1 MQLSRPDKI
10 RMRRTGGYT
19 DVELVYDGKTL
30 TLSGNHSQGLRP
42 ARDVGLYRSAVHRP
56 GSGRRSWAL
65 RCRRMRCT
73 DLLLTS
79 SFDELM
85 QGVIDGR
92 HIGQG
97 VIDGVECEHL
107 AFRNADTD
115 WQIWVETGARPIP
128 GAQIRD
134 YEQKRWPVPRSTLS
148 GSRIGRPMLRQAPT
162 HSPSSR
168 LPTPRK

>member
-1 MQLSRPDKI
+1 M
-10 RMRRTGGYT
+10 
-19 DVELVYDGKTL
+19 
-30 TLSGNHSQGLRP
+30 
-42 ARDVGLYRSAVHRP
+42 P
-56 GSGRRSWAL
+56 G
-65 RCRRMRCT
+65 T

-85 QGVIDGR
+85 QGVIDGK

-128 GAQIRD
+128 AN
-134 YEQKRWPVPRSTLS
+134 T
-148 GSRIGRPMLRQAPT
+148 
-162 HSPSSR
+162 
-168 LPTPRK
+168 